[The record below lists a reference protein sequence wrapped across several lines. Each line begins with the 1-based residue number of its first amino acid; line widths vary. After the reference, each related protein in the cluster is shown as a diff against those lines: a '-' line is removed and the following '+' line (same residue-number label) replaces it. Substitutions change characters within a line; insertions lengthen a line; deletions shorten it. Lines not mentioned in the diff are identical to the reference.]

1 VRICREIEKKD
12 DQQYNK
18 KPSTTTSREV
28 VVAETVQST
37 NCKEREKTED
47 QNPDPEQTV
56 REPLESTTTH
66 RDPSQTATAEEGNAN
81 ER

>member
-1 VRICREIEKKD
+1 
-12 DQQYNK
+12 
-18 KPSTTTSREV
+18 

-47 QNPDPEQTV
+47 QNPDPEQTA

-66 RDPSQTATAEEGNAN
+66 RDPSQTATTEEGNAN
-81 ER
+81 EQ

>member
-1 VRICREIEKKD
+1 
-12 DQQYNK
+12 
-18 KPSTTTSREV
+18 V

-81 ER
+81 EQ